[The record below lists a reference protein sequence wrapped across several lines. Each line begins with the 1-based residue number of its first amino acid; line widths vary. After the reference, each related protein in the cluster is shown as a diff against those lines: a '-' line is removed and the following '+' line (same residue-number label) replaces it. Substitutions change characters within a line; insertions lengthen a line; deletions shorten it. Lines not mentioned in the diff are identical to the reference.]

1 MTGINRIAPAAGSL
15 PENYQEVLYW
25 KLTKKLIRVI
35 GLQLLSIPLFV
46 ISSVVFWGLAINL
59 GKLPEIIK
67 FGLPEIGVFVAAILM
82 TLILHE
88 LTHGLVMKMFGAAP
102 QYGVLWKQLMFYA
115 TSPGFVYRRN
125 AYIAIALA
133 PLTLLSFLV
142 VVGMWLLSGTLWVPL
157 LGVCAVI
164 NASGAIG
171 DLWMTILVLRYAP
184 TAYIMDERDGI
195 RVFTLP
201 S

>member
-1 MTGINRIAPAAGSL
+1 MKDINRTAPAAGSL

-25 KLTKKLIRVI
+25 KLTEKPIRVI

-46 ISSVVFWGLAINL
+46 VSSLIFLGLAISVR
-59 GKLPEIIK
+59 KLPEKIN
-67 FGLPEIGVFVAAILM
+67 FGLPEIGAVIAAILL

-88 LTHGLVMKMFGAAP
+88 LTHGFMMKMFGAAP

-125 AYIAIALA
+125 AFIAIALA
-133 PLTLLSFLV
+133 PLILLSTLV
-142 VVGMWLLSGTLWVPL
+142 VAGMWLLSGTLWVLL
-157 LGVCAVI
+157 LGMCAAI

-171 DLWMTILVLRYAP
+171 DLWMTVIVLRYAP
-184 TAYIMDERDGI
+184 TA
-195 RVFTLP
+195 
-201 S
+201 